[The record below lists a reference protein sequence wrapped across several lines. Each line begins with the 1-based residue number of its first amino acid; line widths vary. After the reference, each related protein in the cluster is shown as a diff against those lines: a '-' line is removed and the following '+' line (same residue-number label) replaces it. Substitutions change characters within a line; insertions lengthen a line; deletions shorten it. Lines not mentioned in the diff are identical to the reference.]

1 MPKVVPEYKEQAIRR
16 ILEAAGEEFASR
28 GYKETTM
35 RDIAKRV
42 GVSKAAVYQY
52 FKSKED
58 LVGAVGNS
66 LVDRLVESEFSARDQ
81 TLIQITEGA
90 FERILDSTPSWFPQ
104 LMCDCLSA
112 AHHDKEARRQV
123 RDIDQKL
130 VIAVSALWMAGK
142 DAGEVPEDVDTEAV
156 GRALVA
162 LSLGL
167 LAFTSTGLPRSEAI
181 EAWKETVRTM
191 GRGMKPAKSQRSR

>member
-1 MPKVVPEYKEQAIRR
+1 MPKVVPEYKERAVKR

-28 GYKETTM
+28 GYQETTM
-35 RDIAKRV
+35 TDIAKRV

-52 FKSKED
+52 FKSKEE

-81 TLIQITEGA
+81 TLVDITEGA
-90 FERILDSTPSWFPQ
+90 FERILDSTPNWFPQ
-104 LMCDCLSA
+104 LVCDFLSA
-112 AHHDKEARRQV
+112 AHHDKEARRHV
-123 RDIDQKL
+123 REMDQKL
-130 VIAVSALWMAGK
+130 VTAVSALWMAGK
-142 DAGEVPEDVDTEAV
+142 DAGEVPKDVDTESV

-181 EAWKETVRTM
+181 KAWKETVRTM
-191 GRGMKPAKSQRSR
+191 GRGLKPSRTQRSR